1 MPGSDQ
7 ATPNEEKIRL
17 RTRSKGRLEFR
28 DEDKAWWLARKD

>member
-1 MPGSDQ
+1 M
-7 ATPNEEKIRL
+7 NKKEKL